1 MAISFRSLIY
11 RNSVSKQRRQVITGN
26 SKTLFEGTEAGTYVL
41 QFKDQICPLFRP
53 AYELT
58 GKGAINNRLSE
69 LFLSRLNEMGIETH
83 FIKRLNMSEQLVK
96 SAEAIPLRLTVHN
109 AAVDQLA
116 QRLGLEEPHILAMPI
131 MELSLKS
138 RELNY
143 PVISDQ
149 HIEAFQWAQT
159 DEVEDMM
166 VIAQRVND
174 FLSGQFYAL
183 GLRLLS
189 FSLEFGRVYQGDFY
203 DETRLVIIDEISPDT
218 CAILDLKSGERLDG
232 LCKENHE
239 AQVIAECY
247 QEVAKRFGI
256 LEEGGPIDLRDPII
270 FVGEVQSTDGE
281 IEGSEITLTPLID
294 SSVLAFTQKDKV
306 PLADDDSG
314 DTEKRN

>member
-26 SKTLFEGTEAGTYVL
+26 SKILFEGTEAGTYVL

-109 AAVDQLA
+109 AAVDQIA
-116 QRLGLEEPHILAMPI
+116 QRLGLEEPHILTLPI

-218 CAILDLKSGERLDG
+218 CAILDLNSGERLDG

-270 FVGEVQSTDGE
+270 FVGEIQSTNGE
-281 IEGSEITLTPLID
+281 IEGSEVTLTPLID

>member
-116 QRLGLEEPHILAMPI
+116 QRLGLEEPHILTMPI

-149 HIEAFQWAQT
+149 HIETFQWAQS

-239 AQVIAECY
+239 AQIIAECY
-247 QEVAKRFGI
+247 QEIAKRFGI

-270 FVGEVQSTDGE
+270 FVGEIQSTNGE
-281 IEGSEITLTPLID
+281 IEGSEVTLTPLID
-294 SSVLAFTQKDKV
+294 SSVLTFTLKDKV
-306 PLADDDSG
+306 SLAEDDSG
-314 DTEKRN
+314 DTEKRS